1 MTSWLLLLGA
11 IVTEVGAT
19 LSLRMSAT
27 GDRRWY
33 LPVVV
38 GYLLAFALLSGALAA
53 GMPLG
58 VAYGIWSAVG
68 IVATAV
74 LSRILFREP
83 LTPLMLGGM
92 GLIVVGVLLVE
103 LGGVH

>member
-11 IVTEVGAT
+11 IVTEVGAA

-83 LTPLMLGGM
+83 LTKLMLGGM

>member
-1 MTSWLLLLGA
+1 MAWLFLIGAIITEVSGTLALRMAALGGRGWFAVVGVGYVLAFTLLALALGA
-11 IVTEVGAT
+11 
-19 LSLRMSAT
+19 
-27 GDRRWY
+27 
-33 LPVVV
+33 
-38 GYLLAFALLSGALAA
+38 
-53 GMPLG
+53 GMALG

-83 LTPLMLGGM
+83 LTKLMLGGM

-103 LGGVH
+103 LGGAH